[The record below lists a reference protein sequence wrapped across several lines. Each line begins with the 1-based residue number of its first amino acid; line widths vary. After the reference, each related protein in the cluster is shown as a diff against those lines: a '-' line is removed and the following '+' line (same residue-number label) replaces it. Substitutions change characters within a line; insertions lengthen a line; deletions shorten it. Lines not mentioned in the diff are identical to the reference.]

1 MRAYVCAYGG
11 WGGVEEIER
20 GGCVDVCVC
29 GGGRGCMDVCLAV
42 K

>member
-1 MRAYVCAYGG
+1 M
-11 WGGVEEIER
+11 EEIER

-29 GGGRGCMDVCLAV
+29 RGGRGCVDVCLAV